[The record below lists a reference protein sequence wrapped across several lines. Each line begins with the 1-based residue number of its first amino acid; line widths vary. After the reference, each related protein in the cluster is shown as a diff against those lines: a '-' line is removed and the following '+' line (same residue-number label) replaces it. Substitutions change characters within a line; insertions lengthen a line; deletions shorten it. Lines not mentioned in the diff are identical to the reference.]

1 MLDSLPEKQRQQ
13 GAAQGAHRRPRAE
26 GPGVPQS
33 PEAGSGLPQLD
44 PSLHP
49 SAAQGAEVLGHWSE
63 GGRGQQPGLAPAL
76 TQATAPGP
84 QNGFGAA
91 RGSDGTPEHLKVEKG
106 FAGTGGT
113 LPFLETLQKAF
124 GTDHDLTSVTSHVDG
139 SAMGATSELGA
150 QAMASGERVAFG
162 GTPDLFLVAHEVAHV
177 IQQRAGVQLQNG
189 MGQEQDHYEQMAD
202 AIAARVVAG
211 QSAEDLLPRAG
222 GKAQSGPVQFKKTTA
237 RPAASATAPN
247 SKEQQE
253 AQAKAQADATA
264 LATALGQ
271 SGGPNGAVNA
281 PEVLRIIS
289 QPAEQLRL
297 IKAAYEKNPPP
308 GSKGMGQD
316 VLAKIPAES
325 RSVAVKQLTR
335 AGTAPLTE
343 LTPADRKDAA
353 THDGGANAPL
363 GQGDEVLDENN
374 RVIAV
379 FPATADGVVQAA
391 FYELHRGEKRSMEEI
406 MADQTGAKTDR
417 GSSAAIEAGSSNRSQ
432 SNAPSIGHVTTN
444 VKGKDNKTAKVT
456 SSLGAIEVYQRA
468 GGQSPGVAWCGCF
481 ATFVYARAGIT
492 VPSLSWSLN
501 VPNVLAGMGDED
513 NHGTYYQVGSK
524 PTPHRKKGDPANSIN
539 LRTGQHSTADKQG
552 VGNQSYKDAQV
563 NSLTDLDIRP
573 GDVFWQQHSATE
585 GHVGLIVGV
594 NKSATTITCVTIE
607 GNTSNMLASHVRTI
621 TRGKDGSVTSGFK
634 GWGRPPQ
641 LNVGGHNPQQPGAQ
655 QPGAGDPPAAG
666 DQPGEFE
673 GEMPDWMKAAQKK
686 PKTGNASTR

>member
-1 MLDSLPEKQRQQ
+1 MLDSLQEKQRQQ
-13 GAAQGAHRRPRAE
+13 GAHRRPRVDGTGAALA
-26 GPGVPQS
+26 
-33 PEAGSGLPQLD
+33 PEAGAGLPQLD

-49 SAAQGAEVLGHWSE
+49 SAAQGAAVLGHWSE
-63 GGRGQQPGLAPAL
+63 GGRGQQPGM
-76 TQATAPGP
+76 ATAPGP
-84 QNGFGAA
+84 QNDFGAA
-91 RGSDGTPEHLKVEKG
+91 KTGDGTPERLKAEKG

-124 GTDHDLTSVTSHVDG
+124 GTEHDLTSVTSHV
-139 SAMGATSELGA
+139 SSEAMGATSELGA

-177 IQQRAGVQLQNG
+177 LQQRAGVQLQNG
-189 MGQEQDHYEQMAD
+189 MGQEQDHYEEMAD

-237 RPAASATAPN
+237 RPATNATAPN

-264 LATALGQ
+264 LAAALGQ
-271 SGGPNGAVNA
+271 NGGQVNT
-281 PEVLRIIS
+281 PEVLRILN

-316 VLAKIPAES
+316 VLAKIPAEN

-379 FPATADGVVQAA
+379 FPTTADGVVQAA

-417 GSSAAIEAGSSNRSQ
+417 GPAAAIEAGSTNRSQ
-432 SNAPSIGHVTTN
+432 STAPSIGHVTTN

-456 SSLGAIEVYQRA
+456 SSLGAIEIYQRA
-468 GGQSPGVAWCGCF
+468 GGQNPGCAWCGCF

-492 VPSLSWSLN
+492 VPTMAFSLN

-524 PTPHRKKGDPANSIN
+524 PTPHRKKGDPASSIN
-539 LRTGQHSTADKQG
+539 LSTGQHSATTNKQG
-552 VGNQSYKDAQV
+552 MGSQAYKSSQL

-573 GDVFWQQHSATE
+573 GDVFWQQHSPTE

-607 GNTSNMLASHVRTI
+607 GNTSDKLASHVRTI
-621 TRGKDGSVTSGFK
+621 TRSKDGAVTSGFK

-641 LNVGGHNPQQPGAQ
+641 LNVGGHNPQQPGAGDQ
-655 QPGAGDPPAAG
+655 QPGAGDPPATG
-666 DQPGEFE
+666 DQQPGEFE

-686 PKTGNASTR
+686 PKNNNGSTR